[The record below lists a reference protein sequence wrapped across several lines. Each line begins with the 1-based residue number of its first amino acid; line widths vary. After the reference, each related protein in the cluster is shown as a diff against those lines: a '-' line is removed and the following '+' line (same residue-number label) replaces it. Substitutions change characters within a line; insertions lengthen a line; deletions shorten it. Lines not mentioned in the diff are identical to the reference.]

1 MSLEQ
6 VDAFYENLMANQE
19 VYEQYYKSCSV
30 KGVFGVWNWD
40 KKKIVNFAATLGY
53 EFTEPELDEGLFD
66 TGAIDSNKTL
76 NLH

>member
-19 VYEQYYKSCSV
+19 VYEQYYKSCSI

-40 KKKIVNFAATLGY
+40 RKKIVNFAATLGY
-53 EFTEPELDEGLFD
+53 EFTEPELNEVLFN
-66 TGAIDSNKTL
+66 TGASDYNKTL
-76 NLH
+76 NIR